1 MSYAA
6 DSGVCLDRI
15 LASTDLSGLSKKDAT
30 TFTRRL
36 KEHFPRLFDKY
47 TYVYG
52 HQYDCYF
59 HLQKLVEILRDG
71 LKSRKPALKKLDNER
86 LKMVQPLPPPMLQTS
101 STLREALFKSALDLI
116 IGD

>member
-52 HQYDCYF
+52 HQYDC
-59 HLQKLVEILRDG
+59 
-71 LKSRKPALKKLDNER
+71 
-86 LKMVQPLPPPMLQTS
+86 
-101 STLREALFKSALDLI
+101 
-116 IGD
+116 

>member
-15 LASTDLSGLSKKDAT
+15 LASTDLSALTKKDAA

-36 KEHFPRLFDKY
+36 KAHFPRLFEKY
-47 TYVYG
+47 TFVYG

-59 HLQKLVEILRDG
+59 HLQKLVELLRDG
-71 LKSRKPALKKLDNER
+71 LKSRKPALKALDSQR
-86 LKMVQPLPPPMLQTS
+86 LKTPFSFRYVFTCEMCNAEGTARCVRLPLM
-101 STLREALFKSALDLI
+101 K
-116 IGD
+116 